1 MPQKISMMV
10 STTSRYQPFSSPT
23 ATPPNKILSQGRPKK
38 HIGQTLSGFSIIERI
53 RHTPAGCGSCG
64 GR

>member
-10 STTSRYQPFSSPT
+10 STTSRYQPYTSPNT
-23 ATPPNKILSQGRPKK
+23 TPPQKVMAARPK
-38 HIGQTLSGFSIIERI
+38 GQTIGGMRMNIIERI
-53 RHTPAGCGSCG
+53 RHTPSGCSSCG

>member
-10 STTSRYQPFSSPT
+10 SATSRHQPYT
-23 ATPPNKILSQGRPKK
+23 GANTTPPNRVMAARPK
-38 HIGQTLSGFSIIERI
+38 GQTLGGMSIIERI
-53 RHTPAGCGSCG
+53 RHTPAGCSSCG

>member
-10 STTSRYQPFSSPT
+10 STTARYQPRVGEN
-23 ATPPNKILSQGRPKK
+23 ATPPNRVMAARPK
-38 HIGQTLSGFSIIERI
+38 GQTLGGMSIIERI
-53 RHTPAGCGSCG
+53 RHTPAGCSSCG

>member
-10 STTSRYQPFSSPT
+10 SNTSRYQPYT
-23 ATPPNKILSQGRPKK
+23 ASRTDPSHKILSQNGVKK
-38 HIGQTLSGFSIIERI
+38 ASGNSLGGFSIIERI
-53 RHTPAGCGSCG
+53 RHTPAGCSSCG